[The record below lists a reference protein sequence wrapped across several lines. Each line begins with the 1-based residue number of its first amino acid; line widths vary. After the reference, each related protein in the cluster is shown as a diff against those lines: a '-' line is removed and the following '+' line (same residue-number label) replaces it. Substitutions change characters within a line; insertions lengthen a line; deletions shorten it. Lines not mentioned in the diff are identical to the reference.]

1 MSGMHRNGDRV
12 LHMYCTCTVLYTV
25 PTETYTKYCTCT
37 VKRFYGRRDV
47 EFSRAAGR
55 GHFGRGQWPPVF
67 NFLAGR
73 DQIFGRGQILSLLL
87 VGLPL
92 NKVLS
97 YSPNRPLIKPLAGK
111 FTL

>member
-1 MSGMHRNGDRV
+1 MSDRIHCFMRV
-12 LHMYCTCTVLYTV
+12 YTA
-25 PTETYTKYCTCT
+25 KII
-37 VKRFYGRRDV
+37 
-47 EFSRAAGR
+47 RAAGR

-92 NKVLS
+92 NKVL
-97 YSPNRPLIKPLAGK
+97 PNSTNQPLIKP
-111 FTL
+111 F